1 MEPEATT
8 ALEKYLT
15 ALPFLLMNARAR
27 EMKAGVSIIF
37 GIAIEMELMKLESNE
52 WNCIKM
58 GQMGRN

>member
-37 GIAIEMELMKLESNE
+37 GIAIEWMELMKLESNE
-52 WNCIKM
+52 WN
-58 GQMGRN
+58 